1 MSATTM
7 AALQEKE
14 NAQNIK
20 QANIAAVVAA
30 GEQAAIEEEHCQV
43 LRQLFMAM
51 SEMSTSIP
59 ASAFTARLFSSA
71 RWGGNF
77 ASQDAIRARLYSVV
91 ELLPAYFS
99 E

>member
-7 AALQEKE
+7 AALVEKE
-14 NAQNIK
+14 KAEKAK

-30 GEQAAIEEEHCQV
+30 GEEAVIAEEHCQV
-43 LRQLFMAM
+43 LRQLVLGMDQM
-51 SEMSTSIP
+51 TNSIP
-59 ASAFTARLFSSA
+59 VSAFSATLFSSA

-77 ASQDAIRARLYSVV
+77 ASQDAIRARLYAVV